1 MVTNEDV
8 HPKADAYGEDA
19 LGKLLSDSGKIS
31 ESDVQRIQD
40 YARTKGLSFG
50 EAAVKLSLVARAD
63 LDLALATQF
72 DYSHIAEGQGDMSHE
87 LIAAYNPFTPK
98 VESLRSLRVQL
109 MLGSFAPTANML
121 AIVSP
126 SSGDGRSF
134 IAANLAIVFSQLGE
148 RTLLIDGH
156 LQKSRLH
163 EMFGVQNAP
172 GLSSALAGRSSGVL
186 NAASIPHLTNLS
198 FVSAGPRPPNA
209 DDLLARNTLIKVC
222 SVLKSQYD
230 VVLFDT
236 PPGDSSTGAD
246 WIANRC
252 GKALVVVR
260 QNQSEFAATR
270 AFLARIKS
278 RAEVV
283 GCVLNK
289 Y

>member
-1 MVTNEDV
+1 MITD
-8 HPKADAYGEDA
+8 
-19 LGKLLSDSGKIS
+19 
-31 ESDVQRIQD
+31 
-40 YARTKGLSFG
+40 
-50 EAAVKLSLVARAD
+50 AD
-63 LDLALATQF
+63 LQSDASAHGG
-72 DYSHIAEGQGDMSHE
+72 DAPAIRQGDMSRE
-87 LIAAYNPFTPK
+87 LVAAHDPFSPK
-98 VESLRSLRVQL
+98 VEALRSLRVQL

-121 AIVSP
+121 AIVST

-148 RTLLIDGH
+148 RTLLVDAH

-172 GLSSALAGRSSGVL
+172 GLSSALTGRGSGVI
-186 NAASIPHLTNLS
+186 NAAGISQFPNLWLI
-198 FVSAGPRPPNA
+198 SAGERPPNA

-222 SVLKSQYD
+222 SVLRTQYD

-260 QNQSEFAATR
+260 RNQSGFAATK

-289 Y
+289 H